1 MQAFEKILCPVDF
14 SENSVKALQWTESLA
29 RKFGSEVI
37 VLHVMDPYPVA
48 ADLGFDYEKYQSV
61 VTKDLNNFVMPLKI
75 KHETLLSTGEAA
87 NKIVA
92 LAKSLNASLVVMGTS
107 GLEGAAHKL
116 LGSTTERV
124 VRTGDVPVLTIAP
137 ACHGPGARETHKVL
151 MPLSSVK
158 KPPKGYG
165 RLRSIV
171 QALQAE
177 VTLTHIVEFNNPMFD
192 SNFDANP
199 FLVTS
204 YETSM
209 LKDELQR
216 IGMKILD
223 MENPPEAM
231 IGFGQPAQ
239 EIMKETEDE
248 QYDFVLMGARKRTFL
263 TRFVESTAYRIL
275 SHSKAPVITV
285 KVD

>member
-29 RKFGSEVI
+29 GKYGSSVV

-48 ADLGFDYEKYQSV
+48 ADLGFDYEQYQSV
-61 VTKDLNNFVMPLKI
+61 VTKDLNNFVLPLKV
-75 KHETLLSTGEAA
+75 KHETLLSTGEPAS
-87 NKIVA
+87 KIVA
-92 LAKSLNASLVVMGTS
+92 LAESLNASLIVMGTS

-124 VRTGDVPVLTIAP
+124 VRTSDVPVLTIAP
-137 ACHGPGARETHKVL
+137 SCRAPNSAESHKVL

-165 RLRSIV
+165 RLRSLV
-171 QALQAE
+171 EALQAE
-177 VTLTHIVEFNNPMFD
+177 VTVSHIVEFSNPMFD

-209 LKDELQR
+209 LKDDLLR
-216 IGMKILD
+216 IGARILD
-223 MENPPEAM
+223 TDIPPEAI

-239 EIMKETEDE
+239 EIMKETMDE
-248 QYDFVLMGARKRTFL
+248 KYDFVLMGARRRTFL
-263 TRFVESTAYRIL
+263 SRFVESTAYRIL

>member
-1 MQAFEKILCPVDF
+1 MQGFEKILCPVDF
-14 SENSVKALQWTESLA
+14 SENSVKALQWTEYLA
-29 RKFGSEVI
+29 ERFGSEVT

-48 ADLGFDYEKYQSV
+48 ADLGFDYEQYQSV
-61 VTKDLNNFVMPLKI
+61 VVKDLNNFVAPLKV

-87 NKIVA
+87 HKIAA
-92 LAKSLNASLVVMGTS
+92 LASSLNTSLVVMGTG
-107 GLEGAAHKL
+107 GLTGAAHKL

-124 VRTGDVPVLTIAP
+124 VRTAEVPVLTIAP
-137 ACHGPGARETHKVL
+137 SCRAPGRVDTHKVL
-151 MPLSSVK
+151 MPLSSLK
-158 KPPKGYG
+158 KPPKGYS
-165 RLRSIV
+165 RLRNIV
-171 QALQAE
+171 QSLQAE
-177 VTLTHIVEFNNPMFD
+177 VTLAHIVEFNNPMFD

-204 YETSM
+204 YETSI

-223 MENPPEAM
+223 VDKAPEAV

-239 EIMKETEDE
+239 EIMKETGDE
-248 QYDFVLMGARKRTFL
+248 RYDFVLMGAKRRTFL